1 MQAVG
6 DLRIDDSASASPA
19 VACRLAG
26 AGKRFGGIWACRS
39 VDLDILAGEVHAV
52 MGENGA
58 GKSTLMKMLHGVH
71 LPDEGQVEV
80 AGRPVSLASPRAA
93 EDAGIAMVPQELDLF
108 PDLSV
113 VENLFVGRTR
123 PRTRLGT
130 FDWNR
135 MRRQAAAAF
144 ERLGAA
150 FDLDAPVRSLSG
162 ANAQMVEIA
171 RALMHDARI
180 LILDEPTAALTETE
194 AQRLFGIVRELIL
207 RGVAIVYISHRL
219 DEIFEIADR
228 ITVMRDGERVHTGPT
243 RDIDV
248 ARLIQLMVG
257 RPLSKL
263 FHRTRHPAG
272 EELLRVE
279 GLGRRGVFRDIAF
292 ALRRG
297 EIVGMS
303 GLIGAG
309 RSEVAQA
316 IYGIAPADKGRIL
329 VAGRPT
335 AIPDARTAIARGIV
349 YVPEE
354 RRSQGLILDYA
365 IDWNIAFSGLDRITR
380 AGFVSRRRE
389 REIAERFRG
398 LFAIRASGLDAP
410 VASLSGGNQQK
421 VLIAKALAVEP
432 EIILLDEPTR
442 GVDVGAK
449 AEIYRIIDDLA
460 AAGKAVLVVSSEMN
474 ELLSMADRILVMHQG
489 RLTGA
494 FEGPDFSA
502 DAIGAAAA
510 GVVAERTADPSL
522 HPGSIH

>member
-1 MQAVG
+1 MGASA
-6 DLRIDDSASASPA
+6 DLRIDDPPSAMPA
-19 VACRLAG
+19 VACRLVG
-26 AGKRFGGIWACRS
+26 AGKRFGGIWACRG
-39 VDLDILAGEVHAV
+39 VDLEIRAGEVHAV

-71 LPDEGQVEV
+71 LPDEGHVEV
-80 AGRPVSLASPRAA
+80 GGLLVSLGSPRAA

-113 VENLFVGRTR
+113 VENLFVGRAR
-123 PRTRLGT
+123 PRTRFGA
-130 FDWNR
+130 FDWNG
-135 MRRQAAAAF
+135 MRRQAAVAF
-144 ERLGAA
+144 GRLGAA
-150 FDLDAPVRSLSG
+150 FDLGAPVRSLSG

-171 RALMHDARI
+171 RALMHDARVV
-180 LILDEPTAALTETE
+180 ILDEPTAALTETE
-194 AQRLFGIVRELIL
+194 AQRLFGIVRELTA

-228 ITVMRDGERVHTGPT
+228 ITVMRDGERIHTGPAAEV
-243 RDIDV
+243 DA

-279 GLGRRGVFRDIAF
+279 GLGRRGVFRDIGF
-292 ALRRG
+292 TLRRG

-316 IYGIAPADKGRIL
+316 IYGIAPPDAGRIL
-329 VAGRPT
+329 IAGRPV
-335 AIPDARTAIARGIV
+335 AIPDASTAIAQGIV

-365 IDWNIAFSGLDRITR
+365 IDWNIAFSALDRITR

-398 LFAIRASGLDAP
+398 LFAIRSSGLDAP
-410 VASLSGGNQQK
+410 VVSLSGGNQQK

-489 RLTGA
+489 RLTGL
-494 FEGPDFSA
+494 FEGPDFSP

-510 GVVAERTADPSL
+510 GVVAERSEDPAL
-522 HPGSIH
+522 HPGSVH